1 LTRERRTQDTSPVS
15 PILPDQTN
23 LESQLGSLLRS
34 GRAAGFS
41 SERFDRCLRLIA
53 QIPSPASQKAWFDLF
68 YDQWSEFARTPDCLQ
83 GPLKESFESRLARL
97 RAQIEQQ
104 RRD

>member
-1 LTRERRTQDTSPVS
+1 MNPTA
-15 PILPDQTN
+15 PDQAD

-53 QIPSPASQKAWFDLF
+53 QVPSPASQKAWFDLF
-68 YDQWSEFARTPDCLQ
+68 YDQWSEYAQTPECLRSS
-83 GPLKESFESRLARL
+83 LKESFEERIARL
-97 RAQIEQQ
+97 RAQIEQHH
-104 RRD
+104 R

>member
-1 LTRERRTQDTSPVS
+1 MTLERYAQDTPPVD
-15 PILPDQTN
+15 PIVPDQTD

-34 GRAAGFS
+34 GRTVGFS

-68 YDQWSEFARTPDCLQ
+68 YDQWAEFAQTPECLRSS
-83 GPLKESFESRLARL
+83 LKESFKERIARL
-97 RAQIEQQ
+97 RAQIEQHQ
-104 RRD
+104 R

>member
-1 LTRERRTQDTSPVS
+1 MHPAA
-15 PILPDQTN
+15 PDHTD

-68 YDQWSEFARTPDCLQ
+68 YEQWSEFAQTPDCLRSS
-83 GPLKESFESRLARL
+83 LKDSFEERIVRL
-97 RAQIEQQ
+97 RAQIEQHQ
-104 RRD
+104 RRQ

>member
-1 LTRERRTQDTSPVS
+1 MS
-15 PILPDQTN
+15 PILPDQTD
-23 LESQLGSLLRS
+23 LESQLGILLRS

-41 SERFDRCLRLIA
+41 SERFDQCLRLIA
-53 QIPSPASQKAWFDLF
+53 QIPSPDSQQAWFDLF
-68 YDQWSEFARTPDCLQ
+68 YEQWTEFARTPDCLQ
-83 GPLKESFESRLARL
+83 DSLKESFEARLTRL

>member
-1 LTRERRTQDTSPVS
+1 MA
-15 PILPDQTN
+15 PIVPDQAD
-23 LESQLGSLLRS
+23 LESQLGMLLRS
-34 GRAAGFS
+34 GRAAGFA
-41 SERFDRCLRLIA
+41 SERFDQCFRLIA

-68 YDQWSEFARTPDCLQ
+68 YEQWTQFAQTPDCLQ
-83 GPLKESFESRLARL
+83 GSLKEVFEARLARL

>member
-1 LTRERRTQDTSPVS
+1 MS
-15 PILPDQTN
+15 PILPDQTD
-23 LESQLGSLLRS
+23 LESQLGILLRS

-41 SERFDRCLRLIA
+41 SERFDQCLRLIA
-53 QIPSPASQKAWFDLF
+53 QIPSPDSQKAWFDLF
-68 YDQWSEFARTPDCLQ
+68 YEQWTDFARTPNCLQ
-83 GPLKESFESRLARL
+83 GRLKESFESRLARL

>member
-1 LTRERRTQDTSPVS
+1 MQPTA
-15 PILPDQTN
+15 PDQAD
-23 LESQLGSLLRS
+23 LESQLGGLLRS

-41 SERFDRCLRLIA
+41 GERFDRCLRLIA

-68 YDQWSEFARTPDCLQ
+68 YDQWTEFARTPDCLQ

-97 RAQIEQQ
+97 RAQIEEHQ
-104 RRD
+104 RRP